1 MSLTTRQMSDATY
14 RRSRSPAGLD
24 AIAAAVLLAL
34 ALAGCS
40 EGPAAPEGQRTA
52 AAQEVGVIELQP
64 SPLAVVRELPGRIA
78 PTRIAEVRARVSGI
92 IDRRNFEQGSD
103 VKKGEVLYEID
114 AKPFQIELDA
124 AEAALNK
131 ATALLNQESH
141 NAKRKEAL
149 APTGTVSTAQ
159 LEISVAAFRQAEADV
174 AARGADVAR
183 AKLNLEYTR
192 IRAPISG
199 RIGRALVTEG
209 ALVGQSEPTHV
220 ATIQQ
225 LDPIYADFT
234 QSAAE
239 LNQLRREL
247 ETGELE
253 HGRTARVRL
262 ILDDG
267 EVYAHDGKLL
277 FSDTTVDPGTGQVT
291 LRGEFPN
298 PKLSLLPGMYVRV
311 QIEQGVDPDALA
323 VPQQAVRRNDKG
335 GSEVFVVRDD
345 NRAKVTQVRLG
356 RAIEDRWLILDGVK
370 PGDRVVVEGFQKFES
385 GDRVNPKPWRDER
398 RASEE
403 LPRSADADAN
413 ASTH

>member
-1 MSLTTRQMSDATY
+1 
-14 RRSRSPAGLD
+14 
-24 AIAAAVLLAL
+24 VLLVL
-34 ALAGCS
+34 VLPGCS
-40 EGPAAPEGQRTA
+40 EGPAAPESERTA
-52 AAQEVGVIELQP
+52 AAQEVGVVELQP

-159 LEISVAAFRQAEADV
+159 LEIAVAAFRQAEADV

-370 PGDRVVVEGFQKFES
+370 PGDRVIVEGFQKFES

-398 RASEE
+398 RTGPE